1 MGFALWIDGDL
12 AWAEG
17 LHEYRPMGVAVI
29 AATDR
34 FRPRDFDRRRPGP
47 PRAHHTYAGLFAS
60 VGDLNAWLRRR
71 LTSRSPTPEPS
82 GPTLSIARRRRH
94 SQERGAVPPRR
105 MV

>member
-1 MGFALWIDGDL
+1 MGFALWIDDDL

-47 PRAHHTYAGLFAS
+47 PRTRHTYAGLFAS
-60 VGDLNAWLRRR
+60 VGDLNAWLRGR
-71 LTSRSPTPEPS
+71 LTSRCPTADPS
-82 GPTLSIARRRRH
+82 GAKLSLGRRRRH
-94 SQERGAVPPRR
+94 
-105 MV
+105 

>member
-47 PRAHHTYAGLFAS
+47 PRTRHTYAGLFAS
-60 VGDLNAWLRRR
+60 VGDLNACLRGRSHVGRR
-71 LTSRSPTPEPS
+71 KRGYERSSVTGTP
-82 GPTLSIARRRRH
+82 
-94 SQERGAVPPRR
+94 
-105 MV
+105 